1 MSPNIRPSALPKLAA
16 CPCYE
21 GIPGEGGPAAQR
33 GTMLD
38 SVFRSVMQGA
48 DLPGLEAEDAAA
60 VVWAIK
66 SARDIAGECAVLT
79 ADNQCKVKLPNGMTG
94 TCDGIIPEKWAH
106 IDLKTGM
113 RRNYMEQMAAYAF
126 GLMEEH
132 FVSEWTAYLLFCDQ
146 KQVVSHR
153 FNYKQ
158 AQDIVNGIVE
168 SAESPSRVPVVCEYC
183 SWCAKAET
191 CPPRMAAMET
201 SLATTQET
209 FAAILENPARLG
221 DFLEKAKVFEK
232 FWDSAKEKARELLEA
247 GTEVPGWKL
256 QKGRISKY
264 VAAQHQADAVATGL
278 LKLEAVLG
286 AHGAL
291 SEKKFKEIW
300 PKELPFPEAAVENKT
315 ASKSLVQI

>member
-38 SVFRSVMQGA
+38 GVFRSVMQGA
-48 DLPGLEAEDAAA
+48 ELPGLEAEDAAA
-60 VVWAIK
+60 LVWAVK
-66 SARDIAGECAVLT
+66 TARDIAEDCCVLT
-79 ADNQCKVKLPNGMTG
+79 ADADCKVKLPNGMTG
-94 TCDGIIPEKWAH
+94 TCDGVIPHKWAH

-113 RRNYMEQMAAYAF
+113 RRNYMEQMAAYAL

-146 KQVVSHR
+146 KQVVVHR

-168 SAESPSRVPVVCEYC
+168 VAESPTKVPTVCEYC
-183 SWCAKAET
+183 SWCAKVET
-191 CPPRMAAMET
+191 CPPRMAAMEG

-209 FAAILENPARLG
+209 FAAILENPVRLG

-247 GTEVPGWKL
+247 GAEVPGWKL
-256 QKGRISKY
+256 QKGRTSKY
-264 VAAQHQADAVATGL
+264 VAAQHQADAIATGL
-278 LKLEAVLG
+278 IKLEAVLG

-300 PKELPFPEAAVENKT
+300 PKELPFPEVAESKT